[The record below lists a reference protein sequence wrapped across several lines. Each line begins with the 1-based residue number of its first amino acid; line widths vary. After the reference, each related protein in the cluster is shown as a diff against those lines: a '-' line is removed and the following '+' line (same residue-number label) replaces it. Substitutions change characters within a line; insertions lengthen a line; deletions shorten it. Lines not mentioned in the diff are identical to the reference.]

1 MTTVSLKL
9 PDPLALRLAQTAK
22 SRSTSKSAVI
32 RDALEAYLSG
42 IETHTQGS
50 ALSLARDV
58 QGMLS
63 GPEDLSTNKN
73 YLRNFGR

>member
-9 PDPLALRLAQTAK
+9 PDPLALRLAQTARH
-22 SRSTSKSAVI
+22 RSMSKSAVI

-42 IETHTQGS
+42 IETHPHGS
-50 ALSLARDV
+50 ALSLAGDV

-63 GPEDLSTNKN
+63 GPEDLSSNKN

>member
-42 IETHTQGS
+42 IETHPQGS
-50 ALSLARDV
+50 ALSLASDV
-58 QGMLS
+58 QGMLA

>member
-1 MTTVSLKL
+1 MATVSLKL
-9 PDPLALRLAQTAK
+9 PAPLALRLARTAERQ
-22 SRSTSKSAVI
+22 SMSKSAVI

-42 IETHTQGS
+42 NEARPQVS
-50 ALSLARDV
+50 ALSLACDV
-58 QGMLS
+58 QGVLS